1 MFTPTLYPD
10 FLSQFTSGNTSFTS
24 WWWQAILTKEITES
38 LLKSTK
44 KFLNKKTSLKV
55 IKVPGVFEIPVIIS
69 KNINKFDGFV
79 AVGCVIKGKTAHFDL
94 ISKSV
99 IDAIMNISIV
109 NKKPVG
115 NCILTCFN
123 YKQALARKNKGKE
136 AALALNNIL
145 YK

>member
-1 MFTPTLYPD
+1 MKKK
-10 FLSQFTSGNTSFTS
+10 
-24 WWWQAILTKEITES
+24 ILIVVSDYYKDISEA

-44 KFLNKKTSLKV
+44 KFLDKKTNFKI
-55 IKVPGVFEIPVIIS
+55 IKVPGVFEIPVVIS
-69 KNINKFDGFV
+69 RNIKKFDGFV
-79 AVGCVIKGKTAHFDL
+79 AIGCVIKVKTAHFDL

-99 IDAIMNISIV
+99 IDAIINISIDS
-109 NKKPVG
+109 KKPVG

-136 AALALNNIL
+136 AAVALNTIL

>member
-1 MFTPTLYPD
+1 MKKKVLIVVSDYYENI
-10 FLSQFTSGNTSFTS
+10 S
-24 WWWQAILTKEITES
+24 KE

-44 KFLNKKTSLKV
+44 TYLNKKANLNI

-69 KNINKFDGFV
+69 KNIKKFDGFV
-79 AVGCVIKGKTAHFDL
+79 AIGCVIKGKTAHFDL

-99 IDAIMNISIV
+99 IDAIMNLSI
-109 NKKPVG
+109 NHKKPIG

-123 YKQALARKNKGKE
+123 YKQALDRKNKGKE
-136 AALALNNIL
+136 AALALNSIL

>member
-1 MFTPTLYPD
+1 MKKKVLIVVSNYYED
-10 FLSQFTSGNTSFTS
+10 V
-24 WWWQAILTKEITES
+24 ADA
-38 LLKSTK
+38 LLKSAK
-44 KFLNKKTSLKV
+44 KFLNKKITLKI

-69 KNINKFDGFV
+69 KNIKKFDGFI
-79 AVGCVIKGKTAHFDL
+79 AIGCVIKGKTAHFNL

-99 IDAIMNISIV
+99 IDAIMNISIDS
-109 NKKPVG
+109 KKPVG

-136 AALALNNIL
+136 AAIAINNIL

>member
-1 MFTPTLYPD
+1 MRKKVLIVVSDYY
-10 FLSQFTSGNTSFTS
+10 
-24 WWWQAILTKEITES
+24 KEIS
-38 LLKSTK
+38 QALLKSTK
-44 KFLNKKTSLKV
+44 KYLNKKASLNI

-79 AVGCVIKGKTAHFDL
+79 AIGCVVKGKTAHFDL

-99 IDAIMNISIV
+99 IDAIMNLSIN
-109 NKKPVG
+109 NKKPIG

-136 AALALNNIL
+136 AAFALNSIL

>member
-1 MFTPTLYPD
+1 MKKKVLIVVSDYYKD
-10 FLSQFTSGNTSFTS
+10 ISE
-24 WWWQAILTKEITES
+24 A

-44 KFLNKKTSLKV
+44 KYLNKNTSMKI

-69 KNINKFDGFV
+69 RNIKMFDGFI
-79 AVGCVIKGKTAHFDL
+79 AIGCVIKGKTAHFDL

-99 IDAIMNISIV
+99 IDAIMKISIN

-115 NCILTCFN
+115 NCVLTCFN
-123 YKQALARKNKGKE
+123 YKQALERKNKGKE
-136 AALALNNIL
+136 AALALNSIL

>member
-1 MFTPTLYPD
+1 MKKKVLIVMSNYYKGI
-10 FLSQFTSGNTSFTS
+10 SE
-24 WWWQAILTKEITES
+24 A

-44 KFLNKKTSLKV
+44 KYLNKRISLNI
-55 IKVPGVFEIPVIIS
+55 IKVSGVFEIPVIIS
-69 KNINKFDGFV
+69 KNVKKFDGFI
-79 AVGCVIKGKTAHFDL
+79 AIGCVIRGKTAHFNL

-99 IDAIMNISIV
+99 IDAIMNISI
-109 NKKPVG
+109 NSRKPVG

-136 AALALNNIL
+136 AAVALNTIL

>member
-1 MFTPTLYPD
+1 MKKKVLIVVSDYYED
-10 FLSQFTSGNTSFTS
+10 ISKG
-24 WWWQAILTKEITES
+24 

-44 KFLNKKTSLKV
+44 KYLNKKANLNI

-69 KNINKFDGFV
+69 KNINKFDGFI
-79 AVGCVIKGKTAHFDL
+79 AIGCVVKGKTAHFDL

-99 IDAIMNISIV
+99 IDAIMNLSIN
-109 NKKPVG
+109 NKKPIG

-123 YKQALARKNKGKE
+123 YKQALDRKNKGKE
-136 AALALNNIL
+136 AALALNSIL